1 MKRLVLILILTLS
14 LGSLFAKER
23 TSEEKLAIA
32 RSYLIKNHNF
42 SRANNQNKILE
53 LKTLDALS
61 VLGYSNGGFVIVSND
76 DTNAPVLGY
85 SDKKT
90 NLESPDMMWYLNAA
104 NQALQSHTASSSALE
119 SKEPIEPLLKTSW
132 GQDTPYNNLCPTER
146 ENEKAIYPT
155 GCVATAMA
163 QVMYY
168 HQYPEKGTG
177 NITYSSKTEF

>member
-76 DTNAPVLGY
+76 DTNEPVL
-85 SDKKT
+85 
-90 NLESPDMMWYLNAA
+90 
-104 NQALQSHTASSSALE
+104 
-119 SKEPIEPLLKTSW
+119 
-132 GQDTPYNNLCPTER
+132 
-146 ENEKAIYPT
+146 
-155 GCVATAMA
+155 
-163 QVMYY
+163 
-168 HQYPEKGTG
+168 
-177 NITYSSKTEF
+177 